1 MTDAS
6 WEGLNALETSV
17 EALLEKAR
25 KLRVPRPATGREFA
39 SILVQEMKPVDRFD
53 YTPREITYY
62 NGDDRDL
69 VISRLTAMV
78 YSFTTETNL
87 YTPLF
92 RTGGSWLSH
101 TSTSGAGGGWTNLAR
116 TFLFDFTWNYRRDV
130 TQARYSRQPV
140 SSFALGDLRQ
150 KRFLEFK
157 RPGELVV
164 KKGEGIVFE
173 MNPTLF
179 RNVATAGT
187 QFIVSFMGLGYRRQP
202 TRGGA

>member
-6 WEGLNALETSV
+6 WEGLDALETSV

-25 KLRVPRPATGREFA
+25 RLRMPSPAKGREFA
-39 SILVQEMKPVDRFD
+39 SVLVQEMKPVDRFD

-78 YSFTTETNL
+78 YKFTTETNQ

-92 RTGGSWLSH
+92 RTGGSWLS
-101 TSTSGAGGGWTNLAR
+101 STFTHGAGGGWSDASS

-140 SSFALGDLRQ
+140 SSFALGDIRQ
-150 KRFLEFK
+150 KRFLEFH
-157 RPGELVV
+157 RPLIL
-164 KKGEGIVFE
+164 KKGEGLVFE
-173 MNPTLF
+173 MNPSLF
-179 RNVATAGT
+179 RNVTVAGT